1 MIVLSNKP
9 ESVVIKDET
18 LVRWYLDHGVS
29 PNAATFGGYTAIS
42 NACRS
47 ASVEIVKLLV
57 SRGGDVMDK
66 DVVAQAVEQ
75 YSQGVSGRLEVVRYV
90 LDLGAP
96 INMRANIQMG
106 PFWNSWMSVM
116 GADTALHYAARGG
129 KEDMVRLLLER
140 GANKSLKT
148 SPRAS
153 HIGEYKTALEIAEEK
168 GFEVIA
174 DLLRNDERN
183 PNELLGLGR

>member
-1 MIVLSNKP
+1 
-9 ESVVIKDET
+9 VVIGDAN

-29 PNAATFGGYTAIS
+29 PNAATYGGYTAIT
-42 NACRS
+42 NACMS
-47 ASVEIVKLLV
+47 APLDVVKLLV
-57 SRGGDVMDK
+57 GSGADVTDK
-66 DVVAQAVEQ
+66 DVVAQAADR
-75 YSQGVSGRLEVVRYV
+75 YNQGVAGRVEIVRYV

-96 INMRANIQMG
+96 INMRANTQLG
-106 PFWNSWMSVM
+106 PLWSSWMAVM

-148 SPRAS
+148 SSRAS
-153 HIGEYKTALEIAEEK
+153 HIGEHKTALEIAEEK

-183 PNELLGLGR
+183 TQSPRMDTIQAITP